1 MPTVMKV
8 FFQYD
13 ATDKALKQ
21 LLIGAVDG
29 IFISAVSDAHVAY
42 ANVTTLELLTH
53 LYTTYGSIT
62 DADLRRN
69 QEVMSEDLDIN
80 LPIDFFKRI
89 EECVALVAAGET
101 PFTAAQ
107 VVSSAFCTIQRA
119 GTFADDAKQ
128 WRRFPSSEKKKNM
141 GKFQKSFC
149 KRV

>member
-1 MPTVMKV
+1 MKV

-80 LPIDFFKRI
+80 LPIDFF
-89 EECVALVAAGET
+89 
-101 PFTAAQ
+101 
-107 VVSSAFCTIQRA
+107 
-119 GTFADDAKQ
+119 
-128 WRRFPSSEKKKNM
+128 
-141 GKFQKSFC
+141 QKD
-149 KRV
+149 